1 MDMHADRLWLEA
13 FSDLLDRSHLFQPDG
28 LAPAVAA
35 VMAPLGCRT
44 SIYLV
49 DEEQRALRLIP
60 PAGRPAG
67 ESVPLED
74 FPAGEVFCLVR
85 TLPANDGDGWWVPM
99 VNGTDRLGVVEF
111 RFDGGVDP
119 ADEILRKRCET
130 MAGLVGH
137 LITVTEPKGDFLL
150 QGRRMRPMSSGA
162 ELITQMLPPL
172 TVSSERLVLSAI
184 LEPRYEV
191 GGDGFDYAIDGP
203 YARMSIFD
211 AVGHG
216 LKAGL
221 ACTVALAAIR
231 AARRAGQ
238 DLYEQARAADA
249 ALLEQF
255 DDARFVT
262 GILAELNMDTG
273 ELRYLNA
280 GHPWPILL
288 RGGKSLREL
297 PGGRRMPL
305 GLNDAR
311 RGIGEETLEPGDQ
324 LLFYTDG
331 VTESRDPA
339 GDMFGVSRLIEQLE
353 QHAAAGLPAPETVR
367 RLAHAV
373 ATHHDGPY
381 VDDATLMLAQWS
393 ATAAERGL
401 PASG

>member
-1 MDMHADRLWLEA
+1 MDIHADRVWLAA
-13 FSDLLDRSHLFQPDG
+13 FSDLLERSHLVQPDG

-35 VMAPLGCRT
+35 VMSRLGCRT
-44 SIYLV
+44 RIYLV

-60 PAGRPAG
+60 PAGQPAA
-67 ESVPLED
+67 EPVPLAD
-74 FPAGEVFCLVR
+74 FPAGDVFCLVR
-85 TLPANDGDGWWVPM
+85 TIAANDGSGWWVPM

-111 RFDGGVDP
+111 SFAGGVD
-119 ADEILRKRCET
+119 AGDETLRKRCET

-150 QGRRMRPMSSGA
+150 RARRVRPMSSGA

-172 TVSSERLVLSAI
+172 TVSNDRLVLSAV
-184 LEPRYEV
+184 LEPRYDV
-191 GGDGFDYAIDGP
+191 GGDGFDYALDGSV
-203 YARMSIFD
+203 ARMSIFD

-221 ACTVALAAIR
+221 ACTVALATIR

-238 DLYEQARAADA
+238 DLYQQARAADA

-262 GILAELNMDTG
+262 GILAELDLDTG

-311 RGIGEETLEPGDQ
+311 PGIGEETLEPGDQ

-381 VDDATLMLAQWS
+381 VDDATLLLAQWS
-393 ATAAERGL
+393 PAAAERTI
-401 PASG
+401 P

>member
-1 MDMHADRLWLEA
+1 MDTHADRLWLEA
-13 FSDLLDRSHLFQPDG
+13 FSDLLGRSHLFQPDE

-35 VMAPLGCRT
+35 VMSPLGCRT

-60 PAGRPAG
+60 PAGAP
-67 ESVPLED
+67 VPLEE
-74 FPAGEVFCLVR
+74 FPAGEVFRLVR
-85 TLPANDGDGWWVPM
+85 SVAAKDGGGWWVPM

-111 RFDGGVDP
+111 SFAGGVD
-119 ADEILRKRCET
+119 AGDELLRKRCET

-137 LITVTEPKGDFLL
+137 LITVTEPKGDFLR
-150 QGRRMRPMSSGA
+150 QARRLRPMSSGA

-172 TVSSERLVLSAI
+172 TVSCERLVLSAI
-184 LEPRYEV
+184 LEPRYNV
-191 GGDGFDYAIDGP
+191 GGDGFDYALDGP
-203 YARMSIFD
+203 FARMSIFD

-221 ACTVALAAIR
+221 ACTVTLAAVR

-238 DLYEQARAADA
+238 DLFEQARAADA

-262 GILAELNMDTG
+262 GILAELNMETG
-273 ELRYLNA
+273 RLRYLNA

-288 RGGKSLREL
+288 RDGKVLREL
-297 PGGRRMPL
+297 PGGRRLPL

-311 RGIGEETLEPGDQ
+311 ARIGEELLEPGDQ

-331 VTESRDPA
+331 VTEARDPA

-353 QHAAAGLPAPETVR
+353 RHAAAGLPAPETLR
-367 RLAHAV
+367 QLAHAV

-381 VDDATLMLAQWS
+381 VDDATLMLAHWS
-393 ATAAERGL
+393 SAAAQRSL
-401 PASG
+401 P